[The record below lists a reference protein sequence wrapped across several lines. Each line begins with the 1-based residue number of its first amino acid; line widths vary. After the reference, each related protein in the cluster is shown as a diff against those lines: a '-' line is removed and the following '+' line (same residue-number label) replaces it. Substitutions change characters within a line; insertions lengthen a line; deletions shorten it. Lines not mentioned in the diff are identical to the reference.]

1 MSGWSRSPAR
11 TQRIRWSSPS
21 GWPHALRLS
30 GRPAAVVSLHDYVRP
45 ASLRFEHGHRDDYSY
60 RHGWFDYPALL
71 REVVT
76 ALRERRQW
84 LPRRG
89 TRPPTVRRVHPSSR
103 PARPGAP
110 DRRPML
116 HGRGLDPDVVVQLTL
131 SRGALERR
139 TRPENLWTID
149 PLLAHDAAID
159 APADIVVP
167 LRPPRPPGDIG
178 RAVKHDDGPHPIGHG
193 PSWTEYQALGRRP
206 QFSRPSYSGKSC
218 ASLETRARSAGTSAS
233 APWPAR
239 SR

>member
-1 MSGWSRSPAR
+1 MIAFRPVAPDGLIELVATRAASAPDVRVVAISGADAADPVEFAELVAAR
-11 TQRIRWSSPS
+11 
-21 GWPHALRLS
+21 LRLS

-84 LPRRG
+84 LPRLWDEAADR
-89 TRPPTVRRVHPSSR
+89 S
-103 PARPGAP
+103 ARASVVEAGPGQVLLIAG
-110 DRRPML
+110 PML

-159 APADIVVP
+159 APADIVVRYDHP
-167 LRPPRPPGDIG
+167 DRPAI
-178 RAVKHDDGPHPIGHG
+178 
-193 PSWTEYQALGRRP
+193 
-206 QFSRPSYSGKSC
+206 
-218 ASLETRARSAGTSAS
+218 SAG
-233 APWPAR
+233 P
-239 SR
+239 